1 MKGNEKP
8 YLERVK
14 TNIGED
20 LFIAYCKSK
29 EYNIARIGFDEQHG
43 FVENFWKL
51 NSLLRNLP
59 DFFVNTGDY
68 SYVVQV
74 KGTDNF
80 KKKEVDLLPL
90 CLEWYNSK
98 KAPLVY
104 AFCFEGYDPILRY
117 PDQIIRLYENAID
130 DKFPDGVQFRCLGIH
145 PAKRGDQNVKQENY
159 SDGL

>member
-8 YLERVK
+8 YEERIK

-20 LFIAYCKSK
+20 LFLEHCKSK
-29 EYNIARIGFDEQHG
+29 HYEVTRIGFDEQNG
-43 FVENFWKL
+43 ITKDFWKI
-51 NSLLRNLP
+51 SPFLRNLP
-59 DFFVNTGDY
+59 DFFVNTGHY

-80 KKKEVDLLPL
+80 KKKEIDILPL
-90 CLEWYNSK
+90 CMEWYSSP

-104 AFCFEGYDPILRY
+104 AFCFYGYEPILKY
-117 PDQIIRLYENAID
+117 PDQLIRRYENAID

-145 PAKRGDQNVKQENY
+145 PAKNGD
-159 SDGL
+159 

>member
-29 EYNIARIGFDEQHG
+29 NYQISRLGFDEQHN

-51 NSLLRNLP
+51 NALIRNLP

-80 KKKEVDLLPL
+80 KKKEADLLPL

-98 KAPLVY
+98 QAPLVY
-104 AFCFEGYDPILRY
+104 AFCFEGHDPILKY
-117 PDQIIRLYENAID
+117 PEQIIRMYQNSV
-130 DKFPDGVQFRCLGIH
+130 DKAFQDGVIYRCLNLRNQKH
-145 PAKRGDQNVKQENY
+145 GD
-159 SDGL
+159 

>member
-8 YLERVK
+8 YEERIK

-20 LFIAYCKSK
+20 LFIAYCESK
-29 EYNIARIGFDEQHG
+29 EYEITRIGFDEQNG
-43 FVENFWKL
+43 ITKNFWKI
-51 NSLLRNLP
+51 SPFLRNLP

-90 CLEWYNSK
+90 CMEWYSSK
-98 KAPLVY
+98 QAPLVY
-104 AFCFEGYDPILRY
+104 AFCFEKHQPLLKY
-117 PDQIIRLYENAID
+117 PEQIIRLYQNSTD
-130 DKFPDGVQFRCLGIH
+130 QTFPDGVVYRCLNLRNQ
-145 PAKRGDQNVKQENY
+145 KNGD
-159 SDGL
+159 